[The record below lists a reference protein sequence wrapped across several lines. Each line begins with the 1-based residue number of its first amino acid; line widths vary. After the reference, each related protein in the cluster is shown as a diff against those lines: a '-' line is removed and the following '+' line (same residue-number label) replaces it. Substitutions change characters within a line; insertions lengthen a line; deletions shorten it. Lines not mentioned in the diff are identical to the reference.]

1 MAGVTKIQRD
11 EFIGRIAPIIQRMAY
26 ERGYHIVSPIIAQA
40 CIESK
45 YGLSGLAK
53 YHNYFGLKC
62 GSSWKGPSVNMKT
75 KEEYKQGQLSTIRD
89 NFRCFPNMESGVKG
103 YFDFINT
110 KRYTNLKD
118 AATPQQYLERIR
130 ADGYATSFS
139 YVTTNMNCIRLNG
152 LTSYDT
158 RPYKTID
165 EIAQEV
171 INLKWG
177 NGEERKRRLT
187 EAGYNYAMVQQTVNR
202 ILKEGK

>member
-1 MAGVTKIQRD
+1 MAGVTKKQRD
-11 EFIGRIAPIIQRMAY
+11 EFIGKIAPIIQRIAY
-26 ERGYHIVSPIIAQA
+26 EKGYRIVSPIIAQA
-40 CIESK
+40 CIESR

-89 NFRCFPNMESGVKG
+89 NFRCFADMESGVKG

-110 KRYTNLKD
+110 KRYSNLKD

-139 YVTTNMNCIRLNG
+139 YVTNNMNCIKLNG
-152 LTSYDT
+152 LLSYDT

-171 INLKWG
+171 IDGKWG
-177 NGEERKRRLT
+177 NGEERKKKLQD
-187 EAGYNYAMVQQTVNR
+187 AGWNYLIVQQTVNR
-202 ILKEGK
+202 MVKEGN